1 MQPVLAE
8 YPFSPVHCYLR
19 HFSCII
25 LSADKMTYQTIA
37 LVRNGTCDKWLH
49 AMNLKKCFLICPGD
63 PNIKLLKTCQSVGI
77 SGKSWCKV
85 LLCFNRFQ

>member
-25 LSADKMTYQTIA
+25 LSADKMTYQTMHWCGMVRA
-37 LVRNGTCDKWLH
+37 RNGCT
-49 AMNLKKCFLICPGD
+49 P
-63 PNIKLLKTCQSVGI
+63 
-77 SGKSWCKV
+77 
-85 LLCFNRFQ
+85 